1 MALRDTSYD
10 VLYVRSWE
18 LSRHV
23 ANIVERTLLTDAVEK
38 GFDSIVASLDA
49 AFDGRGGG
57 LRR

>member
-1 MALRDTSYD
+1 M
-10 VLYVRSWE
+10 
-18 LSRHV
+18 
-23 ANIVERTLLTDAVEK
+23 IDAVEK